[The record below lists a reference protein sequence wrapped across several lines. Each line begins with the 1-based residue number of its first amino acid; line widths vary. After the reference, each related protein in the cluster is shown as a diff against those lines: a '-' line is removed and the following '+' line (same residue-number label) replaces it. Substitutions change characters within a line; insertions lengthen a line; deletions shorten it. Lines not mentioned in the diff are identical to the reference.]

1 MWMRER
7 DSHRVCTLCGT
18 CHGYLHVN
26 ERPGEYDWMKKKS
39 VHKRNRWMEKWLRE
53 RGVHWVA
60 RVADAVSALPFIT
73 EFQVKPDRTGM
84 GDHLSA

>member
-39 VHKRNRWMEKWLRE
+39 VHKRNKWMEKKRLRE
-53 RGVHWVA
+53 RGVHWSKVG
-60 RVADAVSALPFIT
+60 VIINDFNLT
-73 EFQVKPDRTGM
+73 LGGTG
-84 GDHLSA
+84 GGCG